1 LAAETKETGQM
12 RRFAWRLQ
20 RVLDVKA
27 KQEQIKTQELFVITE
42 KLARTRSSLLAQ
54 QQILRDILDSIANE
68 KPGER
73 LSKQE
78 FFLRNSATTDQQIKK
93 LQAAVSELEVKQ
105 KEKIAEVLKL
115 RRFKEGLERLREQ
128 AQRKYMDEQEKLEQK
143 QTDETATLSFARNR
157 IDSGPETNAKEETG
171 LSVNLQENQK

>member
-1 LAAETKETGQM
+1 M

-42 KLARTRSSLLAQ
+42 KLAHTRSTLLAQ

-68 KPGER
+68 SPGER
-73 LSKQE
+73 MGKQE
-78 FFLRNSATTDQQIKK
+78 FFLRHSAATDEQIKK
-93 LQAAVSELEVKQ
+93 LQAAVGELEIKQ

-115 RRFKEGLERLREQ
+115 RRFKESLERLREQ
-128 AQRKYMDEQEKLEQK
+128 AQRKYIEEQEKLEQK
-143 QTDETATLSFARNR
+143 QTDETATLGFARNR
-157 IDSGPETNAKEETG
+157 RRSDLERDAKEETD
-171 LSVNLQENQK
+171 LSVNLQENQT